1 MSDTFVLN
9 LTPDAAWYIR
19 GVIRPGME
27 IDWPG
32 DMPQAKMDAVMRGLR
47 QKVNTTILRMID
59 ENLETVSID
68 CTEAEAWL
76 IDASVNFD
84 GPGGLGTNLLI
95 QLFRGFWYLDIGQH
109 IAGTSQIVDDPRAQW
124 SNETLKGI
132 KNDDELLTPPG
143 ADPASHQLWTGPL
156 DELFDPPPSPA

>member
-1 MSDTFVLN
+1 MSDTFVLT

-19 GVIRPGME
+19 GVIRPGVE
-27 IDWPG
+27 IEWPTE
-32 DMPQAKMDAVMRGLR
+32 MPQAKLDVIMRELR

-59 ENLETVSID
+59 EDLKTVGID

-76 IDASVNFD
+76 IDASVSFD
-84 GPGGLGTNLLI
+84 GPGGVGTDLLI

-109 IAGTSQIVDDPRAQW
+109 IAGTSEIVDDPHARW

-132 KNDDELLTPPG
+132 KKDDEFPVDPL
-143 ADPASHQLWTGPL
+143 ADLFGIAD
-156 DELFDPPPSPA
+156 DENPPPVMI